1 MPEKIAWSMS
11 ARVDGGPQISINEI
25 LEVEAYE
32 KVDVILPG
40 LKKTTIEVQQSEGL
54 TRFIMIAASKYE
66 ALSFLV
72 DGGEPIALDHPIM
85 LVGAGAVNLLGKK
98 QNVLEFDNKNPDNVS
113 VMMLVAGKAIK

>member
-32 KVDVILPG
+32 KVNVILPG
-40 LKKTTIEVQQSEGL
+40 QKKTTIEVQQSEGL
-54 TRFIMIAASKYE
+54 ARLILIAPDKYE
-66 ALSFLV
+66 KLHFSV
-72 DGGEPIALDHPIM
+72 DGGSPIALDHPIM
-85 LVGAGAVNLLGKK
+85 LVGEGAVNLLGKK
-98 QNVLEFDNKNPDNVS
+98 QNVLEFNNENPDNVS